1 VASLTAVLRLVY
13 GLLVIVSELFIP
25 AKVLVYHATT
35 YIHTNMHTYIH
46 TYIHT
51 NMHTYIH
58 YEGAIY
64 NMGMQYIQ
72 YGKEDRHVTQK
83 ART

>member
-1 VASLTAVLRLVY
+1 MASLTAVLRLVY

-46 TYIHT
+46 
-51 NMHTYIH
+51 